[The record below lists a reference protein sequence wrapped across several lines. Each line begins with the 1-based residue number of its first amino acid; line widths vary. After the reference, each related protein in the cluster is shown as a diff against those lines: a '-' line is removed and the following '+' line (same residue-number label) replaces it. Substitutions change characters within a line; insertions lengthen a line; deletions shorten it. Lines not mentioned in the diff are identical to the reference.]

1 MPAFS
6 FAFLSLKIERRF
18 WGFLSRASGA
28 SHTSNGAC
36 FVFRC
41 CVFIAHRATSQQSA
55 ARTHGR
61 KNWQLTAACNGLIVL
76 GCFGLPCFE
85 RETWR
90 SIFPPRP
97 KPKRQTQQGKNTNKK
112 AETFWVSALSSLPDS
127 NRRPTHYECVALPAE
142 PRKPVSQDKKYS
154 TIRSWICQLFFK
166 KFCMVVATFITLSAS
181 GAAGK

>member
-1 MPAFS
+1 MSPAFLHVFS
-6 FAFLSLKIERRF
+6 SAFLSLKIERRF

-55 ARTHGR
+55 ARAHGR

-154 TIRSWICQLFFK
+154 TIRSWICQLFF
-166 KFCMVVATFITLSAS
+166 
-181 GAAGK
+181 

>member
-1 MPAFS
+1 MSPAFLHVFS
-6 FAFLSLKIERRF
+6 SAFLSLKIERRF

-55 ARTHGR
+55 ARTRGR
-61 KNWQLTAACNGLIVL
+61 KNWQLTAAGNGLIVL
-76 GCFGLPCFE
+76 GCFGLPCF
-85 RETWR
+85 RTMKRWR

-142 PRKPVSQDKKYS
+142 PRKPVSTRQKIFYNKIMDLSTVFLKKYNYS
-154 TIRSWICQLFFK
+154 FSP
-166 KFCMVVATFITLSAS
+166 
-181 GAAGK
+181 